1 MGFFKYLTS
10 KEFLVTLIS
19 IAAIVVLSIFGLG
32 KWMNSYTH
40 HDEKIEVPHLE
51 KLSLAETE
59 QVLSKK
65 NLSFVVIDSASFN
78 PEYPPRSVIE
88 QNPEPGDMVKMN
100 RKIYLTLN
108 PTNYRKIKVPEVL
121 RQPTR
126 QAVSH
131 LKAAGFKIGKKTY
144 VQGKW
149 KGLVKGLEFKNKQIK
164 PGEILPKYSVID
176 MIIWDDAPEEAV
188 MDSIAQLKATPDE

>member
-10 KEFLVTLIS
+10 KEFLVTLIA
-19 IAAIVVLSIFGLG
+19 IAAITILSIFGLG

-51 KLSLAETE
+51 KLSLAET
-59 QVLSKK
+59 QQILSQKD
-65 NLSFVVIDSASFN
+65 LSFKVIDSASFN

-88 QNPEPGDMVKMN
+88 QNPEPGDFVKKG

-108 PTNYRKIKVPEVL
+108 PGSYRKIKVPGVL

-131 LKAAGFKIGKKTY
+131 LKAAGFRIGKKTY
-144 VQGKW
+144 VDGKW
-149 KGLVKGLEFKNKQIK
+149 KGLVKGLSFNGKKIE
-164 PGEILPKYSVID
+164 PGDILPKYSVID
-176 MIIWDDAPEEAV
+176 MVIWDDAPEMISDTIV
-188 MDSIAQLKATPDE
+188 RFKRVSDE

>member
-40 HDEKIEVPHLE
+40 HDEKIEVPNLE
-51 KLSLAETE
+51 KLSLDETGR
-59 QVLSKK
+59 VLSQKD
-65 NLSFVVIDSASFN
+65 LSFVVIDSASFN

-88 QNPEPGDMVKMN
+88 QNPEAGDLVKKN

-131 LKAAGFKIGKKTY
+131 LKAAGFKIGKKRY
-144 VQGKW
+144 VKGKW
-149 KGLVKGLEFKNKQIK
+149 KGLVKGLEYNNKKIE
-164 PGEILPKYSVID
+164 PGDILPKYSVIN
-176 MIIWDDAPEEAV
+176 MVIWDDAPEEIV
-188 MDSIAQLKATPDE
+188 TDSIAGLKNVPNE

>member
-1 MGFFKYLTS
+1 MGFFQYLTS

-19 IAAIVVLSIFGLG
+19 IIAIVVLSLFGLG
-32 KWMNSYTH
+32 RWMNNYTH

-65 NLSFVVIDSASFN
+65 DLNFVVIDSASFN

-88 QNPEPGDMVKMN
+88 QNPEPGDFVKEN

-131 LKAAGFKIGKKTY
+131 LKSAGFRIGKKTY
-144 VQGKW
+144 IKGKW
-149 KGLVKGLEFKNKQIK
+149 KGLVKGLEFNSRVIK
-164 PGEILPKYSVID
+164 PGDILPKYSVIN
-176 MIIWDDAPEEAV
+176 MVIWDDTPEEIKT
-188 MDSIAQLKATPDE
+188 DSIVPLNNTSNE